1 MSWKFFS
8 LTNWEIIMSL
18 FKKNTAI
25 EGAPQIAFYKDAAPH
40 GEHGRIR
47 VTNKALKITN
57 IDVAF
62 VFVGHIDPLSLNLT
76 TMRMIWDAAEAQG
89 YIPLE
94 LTKYGSAL

>member
-1 MSWKFFS
+1 M
-8 LTNWEIIMSL
+8 
-18 FKKNTAI
+18 FKRNRGI
-25 EGAPQIAFYKDAAPH
+25 EGAPKIAFYKDAAAH

-47 VTNKALKITN
+47 VTNKALKLSN

-62 VFVGHIDPLSLNLT
+62 VFVGHITPLPLNLT
-76 TMRMIWDAAEAQG
+76 TMRMVWDAAEAQG